1 MADVSISDQPN
12 LGKFTL
18 LIRLTGTTLG
28 ISHNTVYTT
37 QTVYT

>member
-1 MADVSISDQPN
+1 MADVSIVGQPN

-18 LIRLTGTTLG
+18 LLRLIGITLG
-28 ISHNTVYTT
+28 ISHNTTYTT